1 MKNSD
6 REISEK
12 TRGAERKLKTEI
24 ILAPINIA
32 EGPSETLD
40 FAVELAQRWQA
51 DLYVMYVYSGL
62 PRVSGAR
69 LIHAVPSVDWERHQ
83 RSGDLYNLVDRIR
96 ERYPQT
102 FAYFTDNDCPAE
114 AIQNVASGLNADM
127 IIISAHDQGWI
138 AKLLLYSD
146 ADDIARRSRTPVLVY
161 RPKSKAKT
169 KSPPL
174 IAPRM
179 KCG

>member
-1 MKNSD
+1 MKTSD
-6 REISEK
+6 REISEE

-32 EGPSETLD
+32 EGSSKTLD

-83 RSGDLYNLVDRIR
+83 RSVDLYKLVDEIR
-96 ERYPQT
+96 ERYSRT
-102 FAYFTDNDCPAE
+102 FAHFTDNDCPAE
-114 AIQNVASGLNADM
+114 AIQKVASKLDADM
-127 IIISAHDQGWI
+127 IIVSARDKGWI
-138 AKLLLYSD
+138 GKLLLYSD
-146 ADDIARRSRTPVLVY
+146 ADDIARRSTTPVLVY
-161 RPKSKAKT
+161 RPKAKA
-169 KSPPL
+169 
-174 IAPRM
+174 
-179 KCG
+179 G